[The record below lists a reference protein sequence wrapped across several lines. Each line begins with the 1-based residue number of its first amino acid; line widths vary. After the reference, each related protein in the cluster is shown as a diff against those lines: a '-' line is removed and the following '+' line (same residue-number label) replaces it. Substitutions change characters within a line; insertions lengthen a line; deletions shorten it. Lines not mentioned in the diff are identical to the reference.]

1 MTPEY
6 MRIEYYQSIRYCPDM
21 KVTYEF
27 DYFEEREELEK
38 FQKALDYN
46 AALWEI
52 SQEIRNFEK
61 YQDPGFDAPLQ
72 LRYEKLYEAFLKI
85 KGACG
90 NYGIWET

>member
-1 MTPEY
+1 
-6 MRIEYYQSIRYCPDM
+6 M